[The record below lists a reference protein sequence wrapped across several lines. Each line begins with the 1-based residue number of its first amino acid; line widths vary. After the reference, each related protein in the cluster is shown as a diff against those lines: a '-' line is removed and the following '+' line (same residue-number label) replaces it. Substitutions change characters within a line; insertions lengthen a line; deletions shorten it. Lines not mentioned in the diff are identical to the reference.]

1 MLAIVQ
7 NHSTSTD
14 SPKLPLGSIVEKIL
28 MQQGT
33 AIASLMMRGL
43 EWKVRVLDFLFWQ
56 HSSNPKWDSRI
67 NEPEGP
73 SFIPQQTTHHKR
85 SIHYARKILSKKEKP
100 WKQKFLTQSLVEG
113 HCSNTAKFTW
123 FAFDLL
129 ICKGIS
135 ELFMIFYLLQMIQ
148 RWRQT
153 LIFFIS

>member
-56 HSSNPKWDSRI
+56 HSSNPK
-67 NEPEGP
+67 
-73 SFIPQQTTHHKR
+73 
-85 SIHYARKILSKKEKP
+85 
-100 WKQKFLTQSLVEG
+100 
-113 HCSNTAKFTW
+113 
-123 FAFDLL
+123 
-129 ICKGIS
+129 
-135 ELFMIFYLLQMIQ
+135 
-148 RWRQT
+148 
-153 LIFFIS
+153 